1 MTTTDDFSEFDYP
14 YPILYVC
21 TKPGYTDENGTRI
34 PAQVVSSTAVAGH
47 LQDVSIKEILR
58 APEGMYLPGDR
69 RFSICMP
76 LTEDSLLKITEPN
89 GDVTSWTIVGCESA
103 AHTLFFP
110 VRYTYLLRRQ

>member
-1 MTTTDDFSEFDYP
+1 MTITDDFSEFDYP
-14 YPILYVC
+14 YPILHVC
-21 TKPGYTDENGTRI
+21 VRPGYTAEDGVRV
-34 PAQVVSSTAVAGH
+34 PARVVSSTAVAGH
-47 LQDVSIKEILR
+47 LQDVSVKEILR

-69 RFSICMP
+69 RLHTCA
-76 LTEDSLLKITEPN
+76 SLNENSFLKITESN